1 MAKNKKIFECTECS
15 HQVSSWRGTCPNC
28 GSFGKIEERFA
39 DDSSTIQAGVKST
52 GAVVPVKKP
61 KTVDQLVNNPLS
73 RIPTGINELD
83 RVLGG
88 GFVPSEVVLL
98 GGVPGSGK
106 STLSI
111 AICDAFAAM
120 GKKVLYS
127 SGEESEEQI
136 GSRAQRLGITNS
148 NINITYETNLETLL
162 GHLEAEKPDFVIV
175 DSLQTLASKEI
186 PGTAGSI
193 SQSREAA
200 HVLTRYAKRNN
211 VIMVLIS
218 QLVKSGDFSGSEA
231 VQHIV
236 DATIMFESD
245 ADTILKF
252 LRATK
257 NRFGATDE
265 IGVFQHTDHGL
276 EEVSDPSG
284 ILLDAPDEPVTGTSR
299 TFISEGVRQIPVEIQ
314 ALVVPSV
321 LNNPRRQFSGVN
333 YNRAQIVTAILDK
346 FCNART
352 FDNDLFVATVSGMK
366 AMDPQA
372 DLSMAASI
380 LSSSRGISIPN
391 DVMFIGELSLT
402 GQVRTNFMAEAKIR
416 EAERLGFKKVV
427 LSSKTTKLKKNND
440 IVIVPIGSAKE
451 LEKILREL

>member
-1 MAKNKKIFECTECS
+1 MVKNKKTYECSECS
-15 HQVSSWRGTCPNC
+15 HEVSQWMGKCPSCKTFN
-28 GSFGKIEERFA
+28 SIVEKVAEE
-39 DDSSTIQAGVKST
+39 SSAVQAGVKSS
-52 GAVVPVKKP
+52 GAIIPIKKP
-61 KTVDQLVNNPLS
+61 KTVDQLVNNPLT
-73 RIPTGINELD
+73 RIPTGIGELD

-88 GFVPSEVVLL
+88 GFVPAEVVLL
-98 GGVPGSGK
+98 GGVPGAGK

-111 AICDAFAAM
+111 AMADAFATK
-120 GKKVLYS
+120 GSKVLYS

-136 GSRAQRLGITNS
+136 GSRAKRLGITS
-148 NINITYETNLETLL
+148 TNINIIYETNLETLL

-186 PGTAGSI
+186 PGTAGSV

-211 VIMVLIS
+211 VVIVLIS

-245 ADTILKF
+245 SDTVLKF

-284 ILLDAPDEPVTGTSR
+284 ILLDTPDEPVTGTSR

-333 YNRAQIVTAILDK
+333 FNRAQIVTAILDK

-352 FDNDLFVATVSGMK
+352 FENDLFVATVSGMK

-380 LSSSRGISIPN
+380 LSSSMGISIPN

-402 GQVRTNFMAEAKIR
+402 GQVRTNFMVDAKIR
-416 EAERLGFKKVV
+416 EAQRLGFTKVV
-427 LSSKTTKLKKNND
+427 ISSKAPFTKKSND
-440 IVIVPIGSAKE
+440 IQVVTISSAQE
-451 LEKILREL
+451 LEKTLRGL